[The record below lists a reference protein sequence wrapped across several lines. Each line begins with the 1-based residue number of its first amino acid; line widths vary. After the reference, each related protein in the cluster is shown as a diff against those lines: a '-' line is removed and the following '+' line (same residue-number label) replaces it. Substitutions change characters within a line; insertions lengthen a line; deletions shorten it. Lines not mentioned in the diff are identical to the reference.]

1 MFARTL
7 LSVPGGST
15 QTLVARRFTAMQAV
29 VGEVGADK
37 APLFL
42 RLGRAGGSR
51 HQPVSVAT
59 LLKEMPHIQVLLGY
73 FLITGAEFC
82 DANGDLLGT
91 IWGFGDGLVAG
102 GAAAST
108 GGGSGKGIGAR
119 RGAKAGQ
126 GLATLSPTLHAMPE
140 GLALTV
146 AELPP
151 PVGFR
156 SEPGLEPGHFRCYFR
171 ELQIT
176 PEGWLGYRTEEM
188 GGSGQPV
195 KVPAVALPSVTRWDA
210 SRTAGNPQVTL
221 IRFVERQAVDV
232 FADELHALEAAGNE
246 CLRLK
251 RPLHVTHD

>member
-7 LSVPGGST
+7 LSVAGGST
-15 QTLVARRFTAMQAV
+15 RMLTARRFMAMQAV

-42 RLGRAGGSR
+42 RLGRAGGTR
-51 HQPVSVAT
+51 HQPISVAT
-59 LLKEMPHIQVLLGY
+59 LLKELPHIQDLLRY
-73 FLITGAEFC
+73 FLVTGAEFT
-82 DANGDLLGT
+82 DANDELLGT
-91 IWGFGDGLVAG
+91 VWGFGEGLIAG
-102 GAAAST
+102 GAAAPAS
-108 GGGSGKGIGAR
+108 GIGSGQVGGASR
-119 RGAKAGQ
+119 RRAAKAAAGP
-126 GLATLSPTLHAMPE
+126 GATLHSTPE

-156 SEPGLEPGHFRCYFR
+156 SESGLEPGQFRCYFR

-176 PEGWLGYRTEEM
+176 PEGWLGLRTEEM

-195 KVPAVALPSVTRWDA
+195 KVPAVTLPSATRWDF
-210 SRTAGNPQVTL
+210 SRAAGSPEVAR
-221 IRFVERQAVDV
+221 IRFVERQALEV
-232 FADELHALEAAGNE
+232 FADELHALNASGNE
-246 CLRLK
+246 SLQLK

>member
-7 LSVPGGST
+7 LSVSGGST
-15 QTLVARRFTAMQAV
+15 QTLVARRFMAMQSV

-59 LLKEMPHIQVLLGY
+59 LLKELPHIQELLRY
-73 FLITGAEFC
+73 FLVTGAEFA

-91 IWGFGDGLVAG
+91 IWGFGDGLVADG
-102 GAAAST
+102 TAPASGA
-108 GGGSGKGIGAR
+108 GSGKVVR
-119 RGAKAGQ
+119 RGTKAAIAHAVGAL
-126 GLATLSPTLHAMPE
+126 GPTLHSTPD

-156 SEPGLEPGHFRCYFR
+156 SESGLEPGQFRCYFR
-171 ELQIT
+171 ELQVT

-195 KVPAVALPSVTRWDA
+195 KVPAVALPSVTRWDF
-210 SRTAGNPQVTL
+210 SRTAGSPQVAL

>member
-7 LSVPGGST
+7 LSVSGGST
-15 QTLVARRFTAMQAV
+15 RTLDARRFSALQAV
-29 VGEVGADK
+29 VGDVGADK

-42 RLGRAGGSR
+42 RIGRAGGTR

-59 LLKEMPHIQVLLGY
+59 LLKELPHIQHLLRY
-73 FLITGAEFC
+73 FLLTGAEFC
-82 DANGDLLGT
+82 TADGELLGT
-91 IWGFGDGLVAG
+91 IWGFGDGLIAG
-102 GAAAST
+102 GASAPGVGKRGGALSADARGAGAAS
-108 GGGSGKGIGAR
+108 GAN
-119 RGAKAGQ
+119 
-126 GLATLSPTLHAMPE
+126 PTLHATPA

-171 ELQIT
+171 SIEVR
-176 PEGWLGYRTEEM
+176 PEGWLGHRTEEM

-195 KVPAVALPSVTRWDA
+195 KVPAVPLPPATRWDT
-210 SRTAGNPQVTL
+210 SRAAGSPQVGL
-221 IRFVERQAVDV
+221 IRFVERQALEV
-232 FADELHALEAAGNE
+232 FADELHALEAAGTE
-246 CLRLK
+246 SLRLN

>member
-7 LSVPGGST
+7 LSVAGGST
-15 QTLVARRFTAMQAV
+15 HTLDRRRFLAMQAV
-29 VGEVGADK
+29 VGDVGADK

-51 HQPVSVAT
+51 HQPISVAT
-59 LLKEMPHIQVLLGY
+59 LLKELPHIKELLRY
-73 FLITGAEFC
+73 FLITGAEFL
-82 DANGDLLGT
+82 DAHGELLGT
-91 IWGFGDGLVAG
+91 VWGFGDGLVAG
-102 GAAAST
+102 GAVA
-108 GGGSGKGIGAR
+108 
-119 RGAKAGQ
+119 Q
-126 GLATLSPTLHAMPE
+126 GPTLHATPD

-156 SEPGLEPGHFRCYFR
+156 SETGLAPGHFRCYFR
-171 ELQIT
+171 MLERT
-176 PEGWLGYRTEEM
+176 PQGWLGHRTEEM

-195 KVPAVALPSVTRWDA
+195 KVPSLALPSPARWDSSRA
-210 SRTAGNPQVTL
+210 SGNPDVAL

-246 CLRLK
+246 SLRHK